1 MIPQFK
7 YYTYLC
13 TMKKTYVLY
22 AGGLSNV
29 DNRFHF
35 YDIEVFSSRSKI
47 EQEINNRIEINK
59 GFNVRKDEGYKGI
72 GSLSNTMITY
82 ECLSTDNTP
91 MTIRYQLLVKK
102 MN

>member
-1 MIPQFK
+1 MR
-7 YYTYLC
+7 
-13 TMKKTYVLY
+13 KTYVLY
-22 AGGLSNV
+22 TGGLSNI

-35 YDIEVFSSRSKI
+35 YEIEVYSSLSKI
-47 EQEINNRIEINK
+47 EREIEKRIEINK
-59 GFNVRKDEGYKGI
+59 GFNVRRDEGYNSTGT
-72 GSLSNTMITY
+72 LSNTMITY